1 MTLAALVLLAIAL
14 PAQAQMYK
22 CVDERGKAYYRD
34 QPGSGCKPVD
44 IRASPPIS
52 GAMHERKPDLASQ
65 DAELK
70 RRLLERD
77 AAAEQERQARAAQE
91 QRCASLRRSQ
101 NILASGVPIVNYNDK
116 GERVYMEDAA
126 RERRRAELAEQLRS
140 CP

>member
-1 MTLAALVLLAIAL
+1 MAA

-22 CVDERGKAYYRD
+22 CVDERGHAYYRD

-52 GAMHERKPDLASQ
+52 GEAKGRKEDFATQ
-65 DAELK
+65 DAEL
-70 RRLLERD
+70 RRRQLERD
-77 AAAEQERQARAAQE
+77 ATATKEREARAALDS
-91 QRCASLRRSQ
+91 RCNSLRRQ
-101 NILASGVPIVNYNDK
+101 NSILASGVPIVNYNDK
-116 GERVYMEDAA
+116 GERVYMEDAE